1 MKIVCQV
8 SVFLLLT
15 LFSCKTK
22 KSVFEV
28 QKINSKKIYFV
39 QSRKSSDSIFL
50 TIYNKAETPFY
61 LYSKDKMMDSL
72 LVNRNSNVVNDRDSL
87 KLELSLIE
95 FRDIS
100 ISTINAKQ
108 KFEIEPKINL
118 PFPKGKEYR
127 ILQGYNGD
135 FSHNTLKSKYA
146 LDFEMNVG
154 DTICAV
160 AEGVVVEMVE
170 GYQFGGKQEK
180 WKGFDN
186 FIWIYHPKMNLISS
200 YAHLRKDG
208 SLVNIGEKVLANQ
221 PIAISGNT
229 GFSTEPHLHF
239 HMLKLSENYNYESI
253 PYDFVEGYVGDG
265 IKKGDLLKK

>member
-1 MKIVCQV
+1 MKVVWQIL
-8 SVFLLLT
+8 VFLLLV
-15 LFSCKTK
+15 LSSCKTN
-22 KSVFEV
+22 KSLFEV
-28 QKINSKKIYFV
+28 QKINSEKFYFV
-39 QSRKSSDSIFL
+39 QSRKSNDSIFL

-72 LVNRNSNVVNDRDSL
+72 LVNRDSL

-95 FRDIS
+95 FQDIS

-127 ILQGYNGD
+127 VLQGYNGN

-146 LDFEMNVG
+146 LDFQMNVG

-170 GYQFGGKQEK
+170 GYQFGGKQEM
-180 WKGFDN
+180 WKGLDN
-186 FIWIYHPKMNLISS
+186 FIWVYHPKMNLISS

-208 SLVNIGEKVLANQ
+208 ILVNIGEKVLANQ
-221 PIAISGNT
+221 PIAVSGNT

-239 HMLKLSENYNYESI
+239 HMLKLNENYNYESI
-253 PYDFVEGYVGDG
+253 SFDFIEGYIGAE